1 YKSRLKSGAGI
12 NYHDRHLHVRE
23 LHSLVFTRYEPATY
37 HGRLTLFR
45 AENLDSGYTQE
56 ERLGWNGMATDG
68 LDLVKFAGSHDNLF
82 EEPNVR
88 NVATELTR
96 CIAEARS
103 RTPD

>member
-1 YKSRLKSGAGI
+1 
-12 NYHDRHLHVRE
+12 
-23 LHSLVFTRYEPATY
+23 
-37 HGRLTLFR
+37 
-45 AENLDSGYTQE
+45 
-56 ERLGWNGMATDG
+56 MATDG